1 MEKTHPLGHLV
12 PASETNN
19 NSSEILSQSGSYAAA
34 VQAILI
40 KSRIGR
46 PQMGDKERDFTT
58 GTWVEILYGVIP
70 ERRLNDCYLLASR
83 NKTDSFPIQP
93 RDLCAAWNEIRE
105 SEMHKPAPQS
115 RQITHGFC
123 AKCNN
128 TGHEAIRNEQGH
140 IIAMKPCHH

>member
-1 MEKTHPLGHLV
+1 MDKTYPLEHLAR
-12 PASETNN
+12 ASETNN

-34 VQAILI
+34 VQAVLI

-70 ERRLNDCYLLASR
+70 EHRLNDSYLLASR
-83 NKTDSFPIQP
+83 NKKDSFPIQP
-93 RDLCAAWNEIRE
+93 NDLCAAWNEIRE
-105 SEMHKPAPQS
+105 SEMHKRAPES

-123 AKCNN
+123 GRCNN
-128 TGHEAIRNEQGH
+128 TGTELIRDANRKVKG
-140 IIAMKPCHH
+140 ARPCRH